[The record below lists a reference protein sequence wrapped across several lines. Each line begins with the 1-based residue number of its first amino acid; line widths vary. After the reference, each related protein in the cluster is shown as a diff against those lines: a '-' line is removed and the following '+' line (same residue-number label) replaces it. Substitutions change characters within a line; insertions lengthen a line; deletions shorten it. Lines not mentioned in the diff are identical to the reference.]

1 MMLLQFKIY
10 TVVGVNLNT
19 IMMNFLWFLTSFFQ
33 LTSLQVNKEK
43 LLIDSFYLFACL
55 CLSACWW
62 NLGRDQNFN
71 SKLFSL
77 NWYRRRQNIFLSIL
91 LDDEGFYVFG
101 HDHVGH
107 GKSDGR
113 RKIINISISL
123 N

>member
-1 MMLLQFKIY
+1 MTVSICLHVYVYLHAGETLVEIKI
-10 TVVGVNLNT
+10 
-19 IMMNFLWFLTSFFQ
+19 LTQNCFHC
-33 LTSLQVNKEK
+33 
-43 LLIDSFYLFACL
+43 IDM
-55 CLSACWW
+55 
-62 NLGRDQNFN
+62 Q
-71 SKLFSL
+71 
-77 NWYRRRQNIFLSIL
+77 RRQNIFLSIL